1 MTESQITKIV
11 IEEIDILS
19 NYTYAQ
25 IKAIYEPPVLDP
37 KLSKFFSS
45 TLKSIFAPNLK
56 RRIRFIKSTDLT
68 NELFVTIKT
77 IHQLVKAIKAYE
89 TPEA

>member
-19 NYTYAQ
+19 DYTNAE
-25 IKAIYEPPVLDP
+25 IKALYNPPDQDP

-45 TLKSIFAPNLK
+45 SLKSIFAPNLK
-56 RRIRFIKSTDLT
+56 RRMRFIKSTELT

-77 IHQLVKAIKAYE
+77 INQLVKAIKKYD
-89 TPEA
+89 TPIA